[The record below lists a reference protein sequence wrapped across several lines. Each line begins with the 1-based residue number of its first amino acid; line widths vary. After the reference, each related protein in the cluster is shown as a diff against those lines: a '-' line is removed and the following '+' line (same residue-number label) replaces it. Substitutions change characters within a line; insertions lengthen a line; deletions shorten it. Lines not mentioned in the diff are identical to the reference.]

1 MSGSW
6 PPSYGGKPAVAFL
19 DYAYSFADE
28 IAANEPGDTI
38 SVATVAI
45 EPADG
50 SLGASMVAGVAGV
63 VTFWLSEGIPGTTYT
78 LPVTAR
84 MTSGRILVSEPAPVV
99 VVTA

>member
-6 PPSYGGKPAVAFL
+6 PPSYGGKPATAFL

-38 SVATVAI
+38 AVATVAI

-50 SLGASMVAGVAGV
+50 ALDASLVGAAAGVI
-63 VTFWLSEGIPGTTYT
+63 TFWLAGGIPGTTST